1 MDFDLDNFAG
11 IPGDF
16 AHYLGIAAADYPLYT
31 ATPGGP
37 DNPGKIYVAAHGR
50 ASHDQLARP
59 FQLHRC
65 FVSLLLEVG
74 HGNNHPPCIHGRP
87 NKILEQFELCSISII
102 SNCL

>member
-16 AHYLGIAAADYPLYT
+16 AHYLGIATADYPLYA

-37 DNPGKIYVAAHGR
+37 DNSGKIDVAAHGR

-74 HGNNHPPCIHGRP
+74 HGSLLIFKKLGPGDMLRRFMSEYGPGP
-87 NKILEQFELCSISII
+87 L
-102 SNCL
+102 